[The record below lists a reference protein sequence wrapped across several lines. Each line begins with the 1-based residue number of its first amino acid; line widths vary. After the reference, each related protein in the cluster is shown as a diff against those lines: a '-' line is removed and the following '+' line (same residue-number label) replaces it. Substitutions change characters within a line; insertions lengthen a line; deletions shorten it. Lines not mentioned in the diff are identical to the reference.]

1 MDLWYRDG
9 PCLRGEKVL
18 EIRGTT
24 PVEISRNDYSTC
36 DRNNDTEDREMSAS
50 AAFGLPDKEGRIDLQ
65 MNDVRIQAAVSD
77 CKGNVKIT
85 CQVESLT
92 LGVRGDNQTL
102 DPPKLL
108 FLDAPGQSGF
118 DIVTFEGQLS
128 ENLARKPPTFL
139 VHDINNDEHDDLMMW
154 TGSLGNY
161 FSPSYSYYLFDPV
174 TKQFIASR
182 ALAEATRGYTVVR
195 IHSNQMDLEYLNGA
209 CVYGERVVAVDGT
222 TPVEVSRRE
231 TNT

>member
-65 MNDVRIQAAVSD
+65 MNDVRIQAAVAD
-77 CKGNVKIT
+77 CQGNVKIT

-92 LGVRGDNQTL
+92 LGVRREER
-102 DPPKLL
+102 KS
-108 FLDAPGQSGF
+108 AWRGQSGS
-118 DIVTFEGQLS
+118 I
-128 ENLARKPPTFL
+128 
-139 VHDINNDEHDDLMMW
+139 
-154 TGSLGNY
+154 
-161 FSPSYSYYLFDPV
+161 
-174 TKQFIASR
+174 
-182 ALAEATRGYTVVR
+182 
-195 IHSNQMDLEYLNGA
+195 
-209 CVYGERVVAVDGT
+209 
-222 TPVEVSRRE
+222 RR
-231 TNT
+231 